1 MNLRESKEWY
11 MGRFWRKEGER
22 GNDVII
28 TSKDKNYFKKRTN
41 TELFKGSDN

>member
-1 MNLRESKEWY
+1 M
-11 MGRFWRKEGER
+11 ER
-22 GNDVII
+22 GRAHVGATGKGKVRNDVII